1 MEFCTLGRTGM
12 KVSKLCVGTWNFG
25 TYTDE
30 KEAFGIM
37 DEALDA
43 GINFIDTANAYPA
56 VGHRGKSEEI
66 IGRWF
71 ALGNGR
77 RERTVLATKVFS
89 YTENEYDGPNEG
101 HGLSTYKIRRH
112 LEASLRRLNTEHIEL
127 YQMHHVWRE
136 ATWEELWDVFES
148 IFLQGKTDYIGSC
161 NFAGLHLMQ
170 AQYAAKERHFLGL
183 ASEQHQYNLLCRL
196 PELEVI
202 PAAQYLGIGFL
213 PYSPLAGGKLAG
225 RAMMSGDGKS
235 RRQDIKGT
243 PEQVEKFRK
252 QTEEFANLCNEI
264 GESEANVA
272 LAWLLSN
279 PAVTSVV
286 TGPRTVGQLKGMLRA
301 VEIKLDGAALA
312 RLDEV
317 FPGPG
322 GPAPE
327 AYAW

>member
-1 MEFCTLGRTGM
+1 MQYSTMGRTGM
-12 KVSKLCVGTWNFG
+12 LVSKICVGTWNFG

-30 KEAFGIM
+30 GEAFRIM
-37 DEALDA
+37 DMALDA

-71 ALGNGR
+71 AQGNGR
-77 RERTVLATKVFS
+77 REKTVLATKVFS
-89 YTENEYDGPNEG
+89 FTEDANDGPNEG

-112 LEASLRRLNTEHIEL
+112 IEASLRRLNTEHVEL

-136 ATWEELWDVFES
+136 ATWDELWDAFENL
-148 IFLQGKTDYIGSC
+148 FRQGKIDYVGAC

-170 AQYAAKERHFLGL
+170 AQQAAKERHFLGL
-183 ASEQHQYNLLCRL
+183 VSEQDQYNLLCRL

-213 PYSPLAGGKLAG
+213 PYSPLSGGKLAG
-225 RAMMSGDGKS
+225 PSMMSADGRS
-235 RRQDIKGT
+235 RRADMKGT
-243 PEQVEKFRK
+243 PEQLEKFRK
-252 QTEEFANLCNEI
+252 QMEKYSALCTDI
-264 GESEANVA
+264 GENEAHVA

-279 PAVTSVV
+279 PAVTSLI
-286 TGPRTVGQLKGMLRA
+286 TGPRTAQQLEDMLEA
-301 VEIKLDGAALA
+301 VEMELDGAVLS
-312 RLDEV
+312 RLDEI